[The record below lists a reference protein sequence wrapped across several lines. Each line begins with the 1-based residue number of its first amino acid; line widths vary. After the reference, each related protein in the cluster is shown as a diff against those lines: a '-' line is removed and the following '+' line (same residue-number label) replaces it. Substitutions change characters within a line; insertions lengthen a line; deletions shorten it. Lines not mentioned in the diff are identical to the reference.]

1 MEREVSIPILVAD
14 DSDDD
19 AVLLKLV
26 MQQAGVLNPI
36 IVARNGEEAITHL
49 QELPAASGGNRLPR
63 IVFLDV
69 RMPGKDGLQVL
80 KWIKEQPHLTHV
92 LAVMLSHYGEI
103 GTVKRA
109 YDLGAYSFLS
119 KPFLLRDL
127 EHLIKYTRVCWTIAP
142 KPRERVVKSEN
153 RTAEVPA

>member
-1 MEREVSIPILVAD
+1 MDREVSAPILVAD

-19 AVLLKLV
+19 VLLLKLV

-36 IVARNGEEAITHL
+36 VVARSGEEAIAHL
-49 QELPAASGGNRLPR
+49 QERPSSSEGNRLPR

-69 RMPGKDGLQVL
+69 RMPQKDGLQVL
-80 KWIKEQPHLTHV
+80 KWIKEQPHLSDV

-127 EHLIKYTRVCWTIAP
+127 EHLIKHTRVCWTIAP
-142 KPRERVVKSEN
+142 RPTQGFVKSEN
-153 RTAEVPA
+153 RTAEAQA

>member
-1 MEREVSIPILVAD
+1 MDRELSVPVLVAD

-19 AVLLKLV
+19 VLLLKLV
-26 MQQAGVLNPI
+26 MKQAGVSNPI
-36 IVARNGEEAITHL
+36 VVARNGEEAIAHL
-49 QELPAASGGNRLPR
+49 REPQVSGSGNPLPR

-80 KWIKEQPHLTHV
+80 KWIKEQPHLAHL

-127 EHLIKYTRVCWTIAP
+127 EHLIKHTKICWTIAP
-142 KPRERVVKSEN
+142 KPSVGNTKSESQ
-153 RTAEVPA
+153 PA